1 MVILLL
7 TCEAPHS
14 SQSHLHS
21 RNVAPKG
28 ALTWWSQP
36 HHPQGLR
43 PPHPSQ
49 PGEHWKTRP
58 IHDVPQP
65 QPAVGAISKSFDPQQ
80 VISVTSKPSN
90 PCVRRASLDRVWP
103 CFSGRSVG
111 GSAAGTHASAS
122 NHVRPF
128 STKQDP
134 RSPNGPP
141 SLFVRTSAKFRFE
154 DKALDTAFQNW
165 IQ

>member
-1 MVILLL
+1 MVS
-7 TCEAPHS
+7 T
-14 SQSHLHS
+14 
-21 RNVAPKG
+21 
-28 ALTWWSQP
+28 T
-36 HHPQGLR
+36 
-43 PPHPSQ
+43 PPTRAAASTSISA
-49 PGEHWKTRP
+49 WRTLKTRP

-128 STKQDP
+128 
-134 RSPNGPP
+134 RPNKIPGPQMDHLHC
-141 SLFVRTSAKFRFE
+141 LFVHRPNLGLKIRLWTQHFRTGFNELSP
-154 DKALDTAFQNW
+154 LILSQ
-165 IQ
+165 